1 MSCPVVLVGPDVD
14 VDAETLLRTPQVA
27 DALARVGEVR
37 LSRAASGT
45 PEFRRELAEADV
57 LLLIRS
63 VTADEIG
70 SATRL
75 RLVSVAASGHQ
86 FYIES
91 SAARRLGIRVAY
103 VPSYGA
109 DAIAEHT
116 LALALCAAKG
126 VVGAHLAVRAGAWP
140 QRPTIQ
146 LSGDVAGVVGLGA
159 IGRRVVTLLEGI
171 GMEVLVWSRDPRPE
185 RLQGTAATYAD
196 LEDLFE
202 RSQLVTLHLA
212 ATPDTAGIVDE
223 SLLGR
228 MRPGAILVNTARADL
243 VMPDALERH
252 VATERVRAA
261 VDVLSQEPPTAP
273 QLASLPSG
281 LVVTPHVAFNTPE
294 AATALFVAA
303 IDNIVAYEAGA
314 ALRAEVHT

>member
-1 MSCPVVLVGPDVD
+1 MNRPVVLVGPKVD
-14 VDAETLLRTPQVA
+14 TDTETLLRTPQVA
-27 DALARVGEVR
+27 RALARVGEVR

-45 PEFRRELAEADV
+45 PEFRRELAEVDV

-63 VTADEIG
+63 IAADELA

-75 RLVSVAASGHQ
+75 RLISVTATGHQ

-91 SAARRLGIRVAY
+91 AAARRLGIRVAY

-116 LALALCAAKG
+116 LTLALCAAKD

-140 QRPTIQ
+140 QRPTVQ
-146 LSGDVAGVVGLGA
+146 LAGDVAGVVGLGS
-159 IGRRVVTLLEGI
+159 IGRRVINLLEGI
-171 GMEVLVWSRDPRPE
+171 GMEVLVWSRNPRPE
-185 RLQGTAATYAD
+185 RLHGTTAVYAD

-228 MRPGAILVNTARADL
+228 MRPGAILVNTARANL
-243 VMPDALERH
+243 VKPEALERH
-252 VATERVRAA
+252 VATGRVRAA
-261 VDVLSQEPPTAP
+261 VDVLSQEPPTAA
-273 QLASLPSG
+273 QLASLPSA
-281 LVVTPHVAFNTPE
+281 LVVTPHVAFNTRE
-294 AATALFVAA
+294 AAAALVVAA
-303 IDNIVAYEAGA
+303 IDNIVAYEAGET
-314 ALRAEVHT
+314 LRAEVLT